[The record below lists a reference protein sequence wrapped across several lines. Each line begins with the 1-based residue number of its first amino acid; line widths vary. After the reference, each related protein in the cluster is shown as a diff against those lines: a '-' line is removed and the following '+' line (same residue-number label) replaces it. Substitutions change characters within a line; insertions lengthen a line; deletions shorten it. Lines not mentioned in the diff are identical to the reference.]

1 MFKLIIHS
9 GFSAAHALRRY
20 DGVCAEIHGHNWR
33 LSVTFAAERLDENGM
48 AVDLVA
54 LKRTVDECAAK
65 LDHRFIN
72 EVPPFDKLNPTSEN
86 LAKYFYQELSSRAP
100 LDVLSV
106 EVAESDDYA
115 VVYEPSR

>member
-9 GFSAAHALRRY
+9 GFSAAHALRGY
-20 DGVCAEIHGHNWR
+20 NGVCADIHGHNWR
-33 LSVTFAAERLDENGM
+33 VSVTFAAQQPDENGM
-48 AVDLVA
+48 VVDLVA
-54 LKRTVDECAAK
+54 LKKAVDECVAT

-86 LAKYFYQELSSRAP
+86 LAKYFYETLSARAP
-100 LDVLSV
+100 IDVLSV

-115 VVYEPSR
+115 VVYEPRR